1 MGSVSIEKKQN
12 HIHESGFAYDGFGH
26 TGVVYNRITNGCY
39 LRVGFKIGL
48 IQE

>member
-26 TGVVYNRITNGCY
+26 LAAPGVSILKVSFLVSGRSK
-39 LRVGFKIGL
+39 F
-48 IQE
+48 QD

>member
-26 TGVVYNRITNGCY
+26 EAA
-39 LRVGFKIGL
+39 LA
-48 IQE
+48 